1 MNSTAT
7 RIWTF
12 ATAIAV
18 IVIVALGWFLG
29 VSPRLAAASQAE
41 ADRQAVLAQNVALQ
55 ATTDALA
62 ADFAA
67 IDDLRDQLEE
77 VRGQFPS
84 YAEYADFSEVFLA
97 AVVSSGVILDSA
109 QVSVALPSSVDVVP
123 DEFGQVPAGTLLQ
136 VPVVITVNGEF
147 PLALQ
152 FIESLQLSN
161 RFTFVNVGSYTE
173 GTTDRRNTV
182 ISVFY
187 YVVSEA
193 PVIVDGQAPAEGE
206 DPATPDPEPS
216 DAATPTP
223 TPTP

>member
-29 VSPRLAAASQAE
+29 VSPRLAAAAQAE
-41 ADRQAVLAQNVALQ
+41 TDRQAVEAQNVALR

-62 ADFAA
+62 DDFAA
-67 IDDLRDQLEE
+67 IDDLRDQLDE
-77 VRGQFPS
+77 VRAQFPS

-97 AVVSSGVILDSA
+97 AVINSGAILDSA
-109 QVSVALPSSVDVVP
+109 QVSFALPSSVDVVP

-136 VPVVITVNGEF
+136 VPVSITVNGEF

-152 FIESLQLSN
+152 FIDALQRSG
-161 RFTFVNVGSYTE
+161 RFTFVNVASYTE
-173 GTTDRRNTV
+173 GTTEQRNTV
-182 ISVFY
+182 VSVVY

-193 PVIVDGQAPAEGE
+193 PVKVEGE
-206 DPATPDPEPS
+206 VPIDEGDPASPAPEPS
-216 DAATPTP
+216 DSASPTP
-223 TPTP
+223 TP